1 MPVSQGKSPGAA
13 THPIAQEA
21 NVVATS
27 STVNCTAVCNDLFSV
42 SEFWAGMESRK
53 TVTEKLSYK
62 KPKVK
67 LPIKHIAVKLK
78 L

>member
-1 MPVSQGKSPGAA
+1 MLL
-13 THPIAQEA
+13 TAQLYA
-21 NVVATS
+21 MI
-27 STVNCTAVCNDLFSV
+27 CFLSV
-42 SEFWAGMESRK
+42 GLGREWKVEKA
-53 TVTEKLSYK
+53 VTELSYK

>member
-1 MPVSQGKSPGAA
+1 MLVSQGKSPDAA
-13 THPIAQEA
+13 RHQVDEEA
-21 NVVATS
+21 NVVANS
-27 STVNCTAVCNDLFSV
+27 NAVNCKAVCDDLFSV
-42 SEFWAGMESRK
+42 SGFWEGMASRK
-53 TVTEKLSYK
+53 TVTEKLSYE